1 MGLGSL
7 AFAAN
12 QITITIESISFMP
25 GWGFAVA
32 LTTLAGHSVG
42 ERNFEKAKKY
52 IYYTVTLSIITM
64 GFTAIIFF
72 LFPNEL
78 ISLFIKESEKE
89 VITLGAMCLTLA
101 AIEQVPM
108 AIAMVIEG
116 AMKGMGDTKTPFK
129 VVLFTNWIIR
139 LPLIYY
145 FLYLQRYP
153 VTTFWKVTAL
163 QWSIEAIII
172 VFVFERKWKKYYR
185 TKKTTT

>member
-1 MGLGSL
+1 VR
-7 AFAAN
+7 
-12 QITITIESISFMP
+12 

-101 AIEQVPM
+101 AIWQ
-108 AIAMVIEG
+108 
-116 AMKGMGDTKTPFK
+116 
-129 VVLFTNWIIR
+129 
-139 LPLIYY
+139 
-145 FLYLQRYP
+145 
-153 VTTFWKVTAL
+153 
-163 QWSIEAIII
+163 
-172 VFVFERKWKKYYR
+172 
-185 TKKTTT
+185 